1 MLYTGSIMAGSE
13 KQRDQKITREI
24 HRLFWSGNL
33 VDKKT
38 LIISYMGR
46 IPAVAAYNI
55 FIPLVS
61 AYAIQA
67 IINRQFDEVA
77 KYAWWVIG
85 LSLVYCIM
93 WSIAGVAVSRNA
105 IRGSEYVQQRVFSSF
120 LHKDYDFFSNAF
132 FGSLGAQAARIR
144 DAFNTYGEMM
154 TLSIPKQAT
163 IVLAGIAVIAYYSA
177 LLALV
182 TIVIMIFVLSFTVW
196 SSSWRL
202 RFRRRTSEASSVV
215 AGDIGD
221 ALTHGTTVKSFAAE
235 DLELDRMNKS
245 VKLWSREQFRSWVSA
260 LPADNGRMILAAI
273 ATALLLV
280 LSANLYKNGEISI
293 TIVILIQL
301 YVVKLVASTLDIA
314 EIVKRYEEVMGA
326 AYQPVKT
333 MMIESSI
340 NDPEN
345 PAKLTRDPEY
355 ALRLQNV
362 SFHYPEAKDTHLA
375 VRDFTLDIRHGE
387 KVGLV
392 GYSGSG
398 KTTITKLL
406 LRFMDV
412 TSGSIKLGAVDV
424 RDLAQKNLRRHIAY
438 VPQEPMLFHRDI
450 QENIGYGQPG
460 ASKKAIAAAAR
471 AAYVDEFVDQLP
483 KGFMTLVGERGVK
496 LSGGQR
502 QRVAIARALLKDA
515 PILILDE
522 ATSALD
528 SRSEQLIQKALWK
541 LMKNRTALVIAHRLS
556 TLKQMDRIAVMHE
569 GRIVQLGTHQ
579 ELLKDKKGIY
589 AELWEHQSGGYVGL
603 PAKDE
608 ITDGAAA

>member
-1 MLYTGSIMAGSE
+1 MADSE
-13 KQRDQKITREI
+13 RQRDRNITREI
-24 HRLFWSGNL
+24 HRLFWKGNL
-33 VDKKT
+33 RDKKT
-38 LIISYMGR
+38 LVISYICR
-46 IPAVAAYNI
+46 VPAVAAYNI

-61 AYAIQA
+61 AFAIQA
-67 IINRQFDEVA
+67 IINRQFDDVA
-77 KYAWWVIG
+77 RDAWWVIG
-85 LSLVYCIM
+85 LSLVYCVM
-93 WSIAGVAVSRNA
+93 WSIAGVSVSRNA
-105 IRGSEYVQQRVFSSF
+105 IIGSEYVQRKVFNSF
-120 LHKDYDFFSNAF
+120 ISKDYDFFSNAF
-132 FGSLGAQAARIR
+132 FGALGAQAARIR
-144 DAFNTYGEMM
+144 DAFNTYGELM

-163 IVLAGIAVIAYYSA
+163 IVLAGIGVIMYYSV
-177 LLALV
+177 LLAAV
-182 TIVIMIFVLSFTVW
+182 TIVIMLFVLSFTVW

-202 RFRRRTSEASSVV
+202 KFRRRTSEASSVV
-215 AGDIGD
+215 AGEIGD

-235 DLELDRMNKS
+235 GLELHRLQKS
-245 VKLWSREQFRSWVSA
+245 IKLWSREQFKSWVSA
-260 LPADNGRMILAAI
+260 LPADNGRMLLAAI

-280 LSANLYKNGEISI
+280 LSARLYRDGSISI

-333 MMIESSI
+333 MLVESSV
-340 NDPEN
+340 NDPVHPE
-345 PAKLTRDPEY
+345 KLERDPIY
-355 ALRLQNV
+355 AFRLENIT
-362 SFHYPEAKDTHLA
+362 FHYPEAKKSLDA
-375 VRDFTLDIRHGE
+375 VRGFSLDIKHGE

-398 KTTITKLL
+398 KTTLTKLL

-412 TSGSIKLGAVDV
+412 TEGAIKLGNTDI
-424 RDLAQKNLRRHIAY
+424 RRLSQQELRKHIAY

-450 QENIGYGQPG
+450 EENIGYGKPG
-460 ASKKAIAAAAR
+460 AGKKDITAAAK
-471 AAYVDEFVDQLP
+471 AAYVDEFVKQLP
-483 KGFMTLVGERGVK
+483 QGYQTLVGERGIK

-515 PILILDE
+515 PVLVLDE

-541 LMKNRTALVIAHRLS
+541 LMKGRTALVIAHRLS
-556 TLKQMDRIAVMHE
+556 TIQSMDRIAVMDK
-569 GRIVQLGTHQ
+569 GKIVQLGTHQ

-589 AELWEHQSGGYVGL
+589 AELWAHQSGGYVGL
-603 PAKDE
+603 PTKDE